1 MNSTAN
7 TAAATAVRRP
17 AEPAEDAKESARISD
32 TRGPIR
38 LGFWTLVVGFG
49 SFLAWAAWA
58 PLDEGVP
65 APATVAVESRRT
77 TIQHIQ
83 GGVVSQRL
91 VRDGAEVKAGDV
103 LVELDSALTRATFQA
118 IRQNYLFQRALES
131 RLLAEV
137 ARSGTITFHPDLL
150 TADDPLS
157 AQYMA
162 VQRQLFAAR
171 RAAQNADVAAMQES
185 VRGSELQLAGLRD
198 VVQAKRAQQ
207 TLQTQQLAGVRSLA
221 DEGFAPRN
229 QALQMEQVQAELRSG
244 LADNE
249 ANIKRLQSTAAEA
262 RLRVAQ
268 REQDYAREASSALAD
283 VRRDVEANQEKL
295 VAVTVELERMQIRT
309 PVAGQVLGSVV
320 GGPGSV
326 VTPGQHL
333 MDILPSGATLKLDV
347 KVPPTVIDRMT
358 VGNEV
363 EVRFHAFASTP
374 HLVVL
379 GKLSSLSGDVIT
391 ETNGGLTNSYY
402 AGRVELTSAGLKALG
417 SNSVQPGMMAD
428 VMIKSGERSL
438 LTYLLHPLL
447 NRVSAT
453 MTEQ

>member
-7 TAAATAVRRP
+7 TAAATASRRP

-49 SFLAWAAWA
+49 LFLAWAAWA

-150 TADDPLS
+150 ADGDPLA

-162 VQRQLFAAR
+162 VQRQLLAAR

-185 VRGSELQLAGLRD
+185 VRGSELHLAGLRD

-207 TLQTQQLAGVRSLA
+207 TLQTLQLAGVRSLA

-249 ANIKRLQSTAAEA
+249 ASIKRLQSTAAEA

-333 MDILPSGATLKLDV
+333 MDILPRGATLKLDV
-347 KVPPTVIDRMT
+347 KVPPTVIDRMR

-391 ETNGGLTNSYY
+391 ETNGGLSNSYY
-402 AGRVELTSAGLKALG
+402 AGRVELTPAGLKALG
-417 SNSVQPGMMAD
+417 SNMVQPGMTAD

-447 NRVSAT
+447 KRVSAT